1 MTASSEPIPI
11 SNQPAAYSG
20 LQITTIPTTVGT
32 AAEGR
37 PAEPGGA
44 AEVAPLN
51 EASPLKAALWKLASA
66 ITPFTRLKSMRV
78 APVRSRRMLFQ
89 KRELGGSVD

>member
-1 MTASSEPIPI
+1 MASPVK
-11 SNQPAAYSG
+11 AASANRASP
-20 LQITTIPTTVGT
+20 LK
-32 AAEGR
+32 A
-37 PAEPGGA
+37 
-44 AEVAPLN
+44 APLN
-51 EASPLKAALWKLASA
+51 EASPAKAALRKLASA